1 MKFFTLKD
9 FISYSNP
16 CFSCGER
23 ISLLFWTAEMSD
35 PNNKASLKPLVTP
48 EYTEVSLKIS
58 YRKSLNLRIYT
69 PSNRIECSEM
79 PDLADYIYSH
89 NIFLQSYCNKCKS
102 ARSTNYLKWSLDKK
116 FLKPT
121 SLANESLMVK
131 DETHTYHLYSS
142 YSSEKSTINIWRTKD
157 QSGMFKLATPLIEVY
172 RFKNK
177 EAFLEKMKV
186 YILFS

>member
-9 FISYSNP
+9 FISYGNP

-35 PNNKASLKPLVTP
+35 PDNKASLKPLVTK

-58 YRKSLNLRIYT
+58 YRKSLTLRIYT
-69 PSNRIECSEM
+69 PSNRIECAEM
-79 PDLADYIYSH
+79 SDLADYIYSH
-89 NIFLQSYCNKCKS
+89 NIFIQSYCQKCNS

-121 SLANESLMVK
+121 SIANENLLVK
-131 DETHTYHLYSS
+131 DDVYTYHLFSAHNS
-142 YSSEKSTINIWRTKD
+142 HNSTINIWRTKD
-157 QSGMFKLATPLIEVY
+157 YSNVFKLETPLIEIS
-172 RFKNK
+172 RFKDK
-177 EAFLEKMKV
+177 ESFLEKMKL
-186 YILFS
+186 YLLFS